1 MIPNTDT
8 KHAIRAYQ
16 TQEGQV
22 LLTNGETC
30 WDMTPAICHRNLALF
45 MTELAERRTPS
56 SWPMRSCLW
65 TEYQEGLAS
74 GHLELI
80 AELQNP
86 RKENETLSI
95 RTMAL
100 EDFAMDAFLIIDTNP
115 NTWEELVAAS
125 RDKLEEEQRQGETNK
140 DN

>member
-1 MIPNTDT
+1 MTPKIAS
-8 KHAIRAYQ
+8 KHAIQAYQ
-16 TQEGQV
+16 TQEGD
-22 LLTNGETC
+22 LFLTDGNTC
-30 WDMTPAICHRNLALF
+30 WDMTPAICYRNLALF
-45 MTELAERRTPS
+45 MTELAEHTPT
-56 SWPMRSCLW
+56 SWPMRSCPW
-65 TEYQEGLAS
+65 TEYQEDLES
-74 GHLELI
+74 GHIQLI

-125 RDKLEEEQRQGETNK
+125 RDKLEEERRQAETNK
-140 DN
+140 DD